1 MYVKKK
7 NTLVCAYTML
17 LTAGIA
23 YFIIR
28 VVSIND
34 DNCMYAIPILF
45 AAMAYL
51 DKKIINVGNAIFLTA
66 NIIKFLCNIDK
77 ILEDSG
83 MSRAINLLITIL
95 TVCTLNS
102 IIKLLISFNK
112 ENMDS
117 IKEAAIKVEQSNKM
131 GSIVAD
137 NIIKKFNDAKGMLD
151 KLEKSVT
158 TCNLAMYNIA
168 EGTEN
173 TVVSIQ
179 QQAVMCQNINKQATL
194 GGEVTLRMREDSEN
208 VEKTIG
214 DGVQLV
220 KELRNQADKVAE
232 VSQVVVDVTNDL
244 TDKVY
249 TVENFI
255 DSILNITSQTNLL
268 ALNASIEAARAG
280 EAGRGFAVVAEEIR
294 KLSENT
300 KEASNKITNIIKE
313 LNVET
318 GRAQDSIKNAVD
330 TVLKQ
335 NVIIENTEGKFT
347 EVENSVSDLAGDIVK
362 MKDIMDKAVEASGVI
377 SNSISQI
384 SAVSEEIAASSA
396 DGSNDTKVSMEEV
409 EKCKEVFKQI
419 YKLAEDLKQGLE
431 IV

>member
-1 MYVKKK
+1 
-7 NTLVCAYTML
+7 
-17 LTAGIA
+17 
-23 YFIIR
+23 
-28 VVSIND
+28 
-34 DNCMYAIPILF
+34 MYAVPILF

-51 DKKIINVGNAIFLTA
+51 NKKIINIGNAIFLAA

-102 IIKLLISFNK
+102 IIKLLISFRE
-112 ENMDS
+112 ENMNN
-117 IKEAAIKVEQSNKM
+117 IKEAAIKAEKSNKT
-131 GSIVAD
+131 GSMVAD
-137 NIIKKFNDAKGMLD
+137 NIIKNFNEAMGMLD
-151 KLEKSVT
+151 TLENSVK
-158 TCNLAMYNIA
+158 TCNFAMNSIA
-168 EGTEN
+168 EGTES
-173 TVVSIQ
+173 TVASIQ
-179 QQAVMCQNINKQATL
+179 QQTVMCQNINKQATL

-208 VEKTIG
+208 VEKTVG
-214 DGVQLV
+214 DGVQLM

-244 TDKVY
+244 TEKVY

-294 KLSENT
+294 KLSEDT
-300 KEASNKITNIIKE
+300 KDASNKITNIIRD

-318 GRAQDSIKNAVD
+318 ARAKDSIKNAVD
-330 TVLKQ
+330 TVQEQ
-335 NVIIENTEGKFT
+335 NMIIENTEGKFT
-347 EVENSVSDLAGDIVK
+347 EVEKNVSDLASDIVR
-362 MKDIMDKAVEASGVI
+362 MNGIMNETVESSSVI
-377 SNSISQI
+377 SKSINQI
-384 SAVSEEIAASSA
+384 SAASEEIAASSS
-396 DGSNDTKVSMEEV
+396 DGSNDTRLSIEEV
-409 EKCKEVFKQI
+409 KKCKEVFKDI
-419 YKLAEDLKQGLE
+419 YKLAEELQRGLE

>member
-1 MYVKKK
+1 
-7 NTLVCAYTML
+7 ML

-66 NIIKFLCNIDK
+66 NIIKFLCNIAK
-77 ILEDSG
+77 ILDDNG
-83 MSRAINLLITIL
+83 MSRAIDLLITIL

-137 NIIKKFNDAKGMLD
+137 NIIKNFNDAMGMLD

-294 KLSENT
+294 KLSEDT

-362 MKDIMDKAVEASGVI
+362 MKDIMDKTVEASGVI